1 MAKISNAA
9 SKVTV
14 QEDNGILFVNSAK
27 SVNKVSKKA
36 AKAAQKSIINGTKKS
51 DKLYGSGIDDTI
63 NGKAGND
70 IIYGG
75 NGDDIINGDAGN
87 DKLFGQAGDDKLYGG
102 TGNDMLDGGLGDD
115 YLDGGDGKD
124 TLYGGKG
131 KDTLTGGKG
140 DDYLSGD
147 KGNDT
152 LTGGAGKD
160 SFAYAAGGGTDTVT
174 DYTAG
179 QDTLEITSGRISK
192 VTVSKKDL
200 IYKIGSGTV
209 TLKNAAGK
217 AVTIQD
223 MNGGYT
229 VSDSKIE
236 MLSDFNGSMDAN
248 TYWRNVTTIDGRKS
262 DGTANIIGNSKNNT
276 IYASKNGGTYQGGKG
291 NDTVYG
297 GAGEDELFGGTGS
310 DKLYGN
316 AGDDTLSG
324 DYGND
329 TLDGGAG
336 NDEIYGGDGNDRLI
350 GGTGN
355 DALSGGSGKDTFVYG
370 NGDGKDV
377 ITDYTEG
384 DDIIEISNGTITKT
398 VVANDGN
405 DIVFSV
411 GSGSVTVENII
422 NEKVKDSPDIKIQ
435 IKDSHGSY
443 VMGNNRIDLKSDFGG
458 SLNLN
463 SYLASNTYVY
473 GSNTTKG
480 ISITGNDKDNGIFG
494 GSGNDTLTGG
504 AGHDVLEGGAGND
517 TLTGGVG
524 NDRLFGGAG
533 NDTLTGGAG
542 NDTLIGG
549 AGNDTFIYSS
559 GKDIITDYAEED
571 MIDFGYDASIT
582 KTTLGNNGKDVVFTA
597 GEGTTTVQNAV
608 KKNIKIEDSNGTYLV
623 SDSTITLQS
632 VWSETFDSNKY
643 LSTVV
648 TIDGRSCYDISI
660 IGNAN
665 DNIIYAGKEYCTLS
679 GGAGNDKLYGG
690 GERDTFIHSSGND
703 TIFNYNSEKDGDRIQ
718 LSNSNFKNRI
728 VSGQDVKLSLED
740 NSVITVN
747 NAADQ
752 RIYGTNADGT
762 SFGIGTEG
770 DDYLYGG
777 EGDSHLYGFAGDD
790 RLNGDEGNDWLYG
803 GAGND
808 QLNGD
813 VGNDWLYGGDGND
826 SLWGDNGNDIFCFNS
841 QSKGNSTINDYEVG
855 MDVIRFEEGVNFT
868 GGVSDG
874 YAVTLNLTTG
884 GIIEISGA
892 DGQEI
897 TFDYGNGNT
906 TKRTFSYEA

>member
-14 QEDNGILFVNSAK
+14 QEDIGIIFASSAK
-27 SVNKVSKKA
+27 SAKKA
-36 AKAAQKSIINGTKKS
+36 SKTAVKAAQKNIINGTKKS
-51 DKLYGSGIDDTI
+51 DKLYGSGTDDTI

-75 NGDDIINGDAGN
+75 NGDDTINGDAGN
-87 DKLFGQAGDDKLYGG
+87 DKLFGQSGDDELYGG
-102 TGNDMLDGGLGDD
+102 TGNDVLDGGLGDD
-115 YLDGGDGKD
+115 YLNGGNGND

-131 KDTLTGGKG
+131 NDTLLGGKG
-140 DDYLSGD
+140 TDYLSGD

-160 SFAYAAGGGTDTVT
+160 TFAYAAGGGKDIVT

-179 QDTLEITSGRISK
+179 QDTLEITTGMISK
-192 VTVSKKDL
+192 VSVSKKDL

-236 MLSDFNGSMDAN
+236 LLSDFNGSMDAN
-248 TYWRNVTTIDGRKS
+248 TYWRNVTAVDGRKS
-262 DGTANIIGNSKNNT
+262 NGTANIIGNCKNNT

-310 DKLYGN
+310 DKLYGE
-316 AGDDTLSG
+316 AGDDALSG
-324 DYGND
+324 DYGSD
-329 TLDGGAG
+329 ILDGGAG
-336 NDEIYGGDGNDRLI
+336 NDELYGGDGNDRLI

-355 DALSGGSGKDTFVYG
+355 DVLSGGSGMDTFVYG

-384 DDIIEISNGTITKT
+384 DDIIEISNGAISKT
-398 VVANDGN
+398 VMANDGN

-411 GSGSVTVENII
+411 GSGSVTVENVMG
-422 NEKVKDSPDIKIQ
+422 EKDHIQYIQ
-435 IKDSHGSY
+435 IKDSRGSY
-443 VMGNNRIDLKSDFGG
+443 ELGTSQITLNSDFGG
-458 SLNLN
+458 SLDLN
-463 SYLASNTYVY
+463 SYLASNSQVSGY
-473 GSNTTKG
+473 NTTKG
-480 ISITGNDKDNGIFG
+480 ISITGNNKANWIIG

-504 AGHDVLEGGAGND
+504 DGND
-517 TLTGGVG
+517 TLT
-524 NDRLFGGAG
+524 GGAG

-542 NDTLIGG
+542 NDTLTGGTGNDTLTGG
-549 AGNDTFIYSS
+549 AGNDVFTVSS
-559 GKDIITDYAEED
+559 GKDIITDYTED
-571 MIDFGYDASIT
+571 DLISLDYDASIA
-582 KTTLGNNGKDVVFTA
+582 KTTLGNNGKDVVFTV
-597 GEGTTTVQNAV
+597 GDGTTTVQNAV
-608 KKNIKIEDSNGTYLV
+608 KKNIIIEGSNGTYLV

-632 VWSETFDSNKY
+632 LWDETFDSNKF

-648 TIDGRSCYDISI
+648 TIDGRDSSYISI

-665 DNIIYAGKEYCTLS
+665 DNIIYAGKNESTLS

-690 GERDTFIHSSGND
+690 D
-703 TIFNYNSEKDGDRIQ
+703 
-718 LSNSNFKNRI
+718 
-728 VSGQDVKLSLED
+728 
-740 NSVITVN
+740 
-747 NAADQ
+747 
-752 RIYGTNADGT
+752 
-762 SFGIGTEG
+762 G
-770 DDYLYGG
+770 DDYLY
-777 EGDSHLYGFAGDD
+777 
-790 RLNGDEGNDWLYG
+790 GDEGNDWLYG
-803 GAGND
+803 GAGSD
-808 QLNGD
+808 L
-813 VGNDWLYGGDGND
+813 
-826 SLWGDNGNDIFCFNS
+826 LWGEDGNDIFCFNS

-868 GGVSDG
+868 EGVSDG
-874 YAVTLNLTTG
+874 NAVTLNLTTG

-892 DGQEI
+892 DGHEI
-897 TFDYGNGNT
+897 TFDYGNGKT